1 MTSLLILKSPK
12 MREIHLNV
20 ALTVA
25 LTLACLGVTSS
36 SIAAPPQTN
45 NDPTSSSVQ
54 RTIHSSTGD
63 ATSGGS
69 TTGGSTTGGSTTGDA
84 AAGGAAFAD
93 FDSLMQLI
101 QSTIAPDSW
110 EELGGSGTM
119 APYPQGIFVD
129 AQGIVR
135 DCEIVA
141 SDNALSSLKADL
153 WPTKNPSPID
163 PKLSNDSIDWRSVRA
178 PDDWRRP
185 SLRRVVSLGRLFEQ
199 VSARLNT
206 GVALD
211 QSMLNL
217 AGLSQIEHIVL
228 VDHDVWIVGSI
239 GGIEDHQGW
248 WVDLK
253 TRRVPMQLDY
263 LSGTCSSVRS
273 RQSFGCTIDPTQKG
287 LAAAAGIAS
296 EVKSDRLPIGLAAD
310 RMSQAL
316 GLQKVH
322 VFGIAG
328 DSPLAYRMVHADRHM
343 KELALGIH
351 PMPEGV
357 PSYLDQIT
365 RHISAGA
372 PTDLLLRL
380 WFTSKPISVRSDSAR
395 TMFSISGRPVRLSCE
410 NQIAGP
416 DGTRGAVT
424 RDVRSQDFVEAFNEN
439 WSSIANQY
447 PVYGSIES
455 LFTSASLSAILDQ
468 FGGEDGKRMVD
479 AYANLHLHEQVILQV
494 PRQIESIAVLH
505 NARKG
510 NKRHHVLIA
519 SGGVS
524 VDPKHLIRAEP
535 EIYPSLATDRV
546 ASDLQPKVIQ
556 KWWWDESANNA
567 R

>member
-1 MTSLLILKSPK
+1 MTSPLILKGPK
-12 MREIHLNV
+12 MRKIHSSV
-20 ALTVA
+20 PLTFA
-25 LTLACLGVTSS
+25 LTLACLGLTSS
-36 SIAAPPQTN
+36 SIAAPPQADN
-45 NDPTSSSVQ
+45 APTSSSVQ
-54 RTIHSSTGD
+54 RTINSSAPD
-63 ATSGGS
+63 VVSGGS
-69 TTGGSTTGGSTTGDA
+69 TFGESTVGDA

-135 DCEIVA
+135 DCELVS
-141 SDNALSSLKADL
+141 SDDALNSLKADL
-153 WPTKNPSPID
+153 WTTESKPPMD
-163 PKLSNDSIDWRSVRA
+163 PNRSSTS
-178 PDDWRRP
+178 DDWRR
-185 SLRRVVSLGRLFEQ
+185 SSSRRVVSLGRLFEQ
-199 VSARLNT
+199 VSARLSA
-206 GVALD
+206 GVAMD
-211 QSMLNL
+211 QAMLNL
-217 AGLSQIEHIVL
+217 AGISQIEHIVL

-239 GGIEDHQGW
+239 GGIENHEGW

-253 TRRVPMQLDY
+253 TRRVPLQLDY
-263 LSGTCSSVRS
+263 LSGTCSSVQS
-273 RQSFGCTIDPTQKG
+273 RQAFGCTIDPTQKG
-287 LAAAAGIAS
+287 LAAAAAVAS
-296 EVKSDRLPIGLAAD
+296 EVTSDDLPIGLAAD

-365 RHISAGA
+365 RHISEGA

-395 TMFSISGRPVRLSCE
+395 TIFSITGRPVRLSCE

-439 WSSIANQY
+439 WSSIATQY

-468 FGGEDGKRMVD
+468 FGGEAGKQIVD
-479 AYANLHLHEQVILQV
+479 AYANLHLHEQVVLGV

-535 EIYPSLATDRV
+535 EIYPSLANDRV
-546 ASDLQPKVIQ
+546 ASDLQPQVIQ

>member
-1 MTSLLILKSPK
+1 MTSPLILKGPK
-12 MREIHLNV
+12 MRKIHSSV
-20 ALTVA
+20 PLTFA
-25 LTLACLGVTSS
+25 LTLACLGLTSS
-36 SIAAPPQTN
+36 SIAAPPQAD
-45 NDPTSSSVQ
+45 NDPTSPSVQ
-54 RTIHSSTGD
+54 RTINSSAPD
-63 ATSGGS
+63 VVSGGS
-69 TTGGSTTGGSTTGDA
+69 TFGESTVGDA

-135 DCEIVA
+135 DCELVS
-141 SDNALSSLKADL
+141 SDDALNSLKADL
-153 WPTKNPSPID
+153 WTTESKPPMD
-163 PKLSNDSIDWRSVRA
+163 PNRSSTS
-178 PDDWRRP
+178 DDWRR
-185 SLRRVVSLGRLFEQ
+185 SSSRRVVSLGRLFEQ
-199 VSARLNT
+199 VSARLSA
-206 GVALD
+206 GVAMD
-211 QSMLNL
+211 QAMLNL
-217 AGLSQIEHIVL
+217 AGISQIEHIVL

-239 GGIEDHQGW
+239 GGIENHEGW

-253 TRRVPMQLDY
+253 TRRVPLQLDY
-263 LSGTCSSVRS
+263 LSGTCSSVQS
-273 RQSFGCTIDPTQKG
+273 RQAFGCTIDPTQKG
-287 LAAAAGIAS
+287 LAAAAAVAS
-296 EVKSDRLPIGLAAD
+296 EVTSDDLPIGLAAD

-365 RHISAGA
+365 RHISEGA

-395 TMFSISGRPVRLSCE
+395 TIFSITGRPVRLSCE

-424 RDVRSQDFVEAFNEN
+424 RDVSSQDFVDAFNEN
-439 WSSIANQY
+439 WSSIATQY

-468 FGGEDGKRMVD
+468 FGGEAGKQIVD
-479 AYANLHLHEQVILQV
+479 AYANLHLHEQVVLGV

-535 EIYPSLATDRV
+535 EIYPSLANDRV
-546 ASDLQPKVIQ
+546 ASDPQPKVIQ